1 MKTRVGTGLCENE
14 AGAVTTCSGQT
25 ARPLLCGRPEDSC
38 SVAEFSTPY
47 SLPRA
52 SLHLHSLLGRYLY
65 SG

>member
-1 MKTRVGTGLCENE
+1 MKTRACAGLCANE
-14 AGAVTTCSGQT
+14 AGAAATRSGHT
-25 ARPLLCGRPEDSC
+25 SRPLLCGRPEDSC
-38 SVAEFSTPY
+38 SAAEFSTPC